1 MSALE
6 KFLVCAQLPEAACGS
21 GMGLGRGSGPALFLS
36 CTQQAFIACMLSLLL
51 HLQRKYLG
59 YFCRGDVTVWLH
71 EHLHGFEE
79 VRAAGT
85 SERSHRPWVQCG
97 WLWSL
102 ASRDREEEEEQPQV
116 GGESVFLMGHVGFG
130 GLVGIQGLSPG
141 KMEECSSVERLVLKS
156 RRVETWD
163 VKPVEDL
170 FVFWLVL
177 ESLVLFK
184 LGKAG
189 ELILTRGPHPHV

>member
-1 MSALE
+1 
-6 KFLVCAQLPEAACGS
+6 
-21 GMGLGRGSGPALFLS
+21 
-36 CTQQAFIACMLSLLL
+36 
-51 HLQRKYLG
+51 
-59 YFCRGDVTVWLH
+59 
-71 EHLHGFEE
+71 
-79 VRAAGT
+79 
-85 SERSHRPWVQCG
+85 
-97 WLWSL
+97 
-102 ASRDREEEEEQPQV
+102 
-116 GGESVFLMGHVGFG
+116 MGHVGFG